1 MGKASIMST
10 ASAPKT
16 QRLRLDRSSNGMLMT
31 PEEFDAVT
39 DYDDRYV
46 YELIHGVLI
55 VSPTPGES
63 ERDPNGELDF
73 LLRLYQATHPEGKK
87 LDKTLAEQYIPLAD
101 SRRRADRVVWI
112 GLGRV
117 PDPSLDVPAI
127 VAEFVSKRKRD
138 RVRDYQEKRR
148 EYQALG
154 VREYWVI
161 DHFDRTMTIFKNIPG
176 EPAETIVKAEETYRT
191 SLLPGFELPLARLL
205 KVADDWVMATSGRK
219 KLADRKDLQE

>member
-1 MGKASIMST
+1 MSVGY
-10 ASAPKT
+10 APKV
-16 QRLRLDRSSNGMLMT
+16 QRVRLDQSSNGMLMT
-31 PEEFDAVT
+31 PEEFDAVA

-55 VSPTPGES
+55 VSPIPGES
-63 ERDPNGELDF
+63 ERDPNEELGF
-73 LLRLYQATHPEGKK
+73 LFRLYQSTQPEGKN
-87 LDKTLAEQYIPLAD
+87 LDKTLSEQYIPLPD

-112 GLGRV
+112 GRGRV
-117 PDPSLDVPAI
+117 PDPSVDIPAI

-161 DHFDRTMTIFKNIPG
+161 DRFNRTMSVFKNIPG

-191 SLLPGFELPLARLL
+191 PLLPGFELPLARLL
-205 KVADDWVMATSGRK
+205 KVADDWAKSNSGRK
-219 KLADRKDLQE
+219 KPADRKSLR